1 MTIICPDVN
10 CHSNDVTL
18 ITELTKAE
26 TGWDLHIKLVPLWQC
41 NKCKKRLCNKCGQ
54 FIQVNFD
61 SSIKSYVMTY
71 CNKCNIKY
79 NIHDSVKS
87 YVVNYK

>member
-1 MTIICPDVN
+1 MNTKKCNICDTDWSVYNN
-10 CHSNDVTL
+10 CKDCKCYL
-18 ITELTKAE
+18 CPRCWI
-26 TGWDLHIKLVPLWQC
+26 QC

-71 CNKCNIKY
+71 CNKCNRKY
-79 NIHDSVKS
+79 NIQDSVKS